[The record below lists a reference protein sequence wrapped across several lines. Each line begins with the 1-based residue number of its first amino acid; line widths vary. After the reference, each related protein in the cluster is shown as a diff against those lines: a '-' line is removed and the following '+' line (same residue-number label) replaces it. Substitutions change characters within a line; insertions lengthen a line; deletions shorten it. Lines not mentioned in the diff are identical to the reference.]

1 MGLFDKKE
9 CAICGKSVGLLG
21 SRKVEDGTICS
32 DCTKKLSPFFSERK
46 RSTVEDIKQQLAYRE
61 QNRQNLNSFNPN
73 RVYGNGTKIYIDDMQ
88 RKFCVTH
95 KSDYRA
101 ANADLIDFS
110 QVTNASYS
118 VDEDKTERYHT
129 DAQGNKQP
137 YNPPQYDC
145 SYEFEIYLGINSPYF
160 SEIRFDLTGSF
171 GRPSSQFTDEYR
183 RLEQMAN
190 EIVQTFGGTGSP
202 MGAGMGMGVGM
213 GSGIGG
219 AIGAGIGAAIS
230 GYQQQQMQGG
240 YQQLNTQP
248 MQGGYQQMN
257 NQPMQGGYRQMNN
270 QPMQQGYQQQPMQQ
284 GYQQQPMQQ
293 GYQQQPMQ
301 QGYQQQP
308 MQQGY
313 QQQPMQQ
320 GYQQQPAQQAPQQQ
334 AAQWTCPNC
343 GSINSTN
350 FCQNCGTPKA

>member
-1 MGLFDKKE
+1 MGLFDKKQ

-46 RSTVEDIKQQLAYRE
+46 KSTVDDIKRQLEYRE

-73 RVYGNGTKIYIDDMQ
+73 RVYGNSTKIYFDDAQ

-101 ANADLIDFS
+101 ANADLIDYS
-110 QVTNASYS
+110 QVTSATYQI
-118 VDEDKTERYHT
+118 DEDKTERFTT
-129 DAQGNKQP
+129 DAQGNRRS

-171 GRPSSQFTDEYR
+171 GRPNSQFTDEYR
-183 RLEQMAN
+183 RLQQMAN
-190 EIVQTFGGTGSP
+190 EIVSTFGGSGTGP
-202 MGAGMGMGVGM
+202 MGSSFGVGM

-219 AIGAGIGAAIS
+219 AVAAGIGAAIN
-230 GYQQQQMQGG
+230 GF
-240 YQQLNTQP
+240 
-248 MQGGYQQMN
+248 
-257 NQPMQGGYRQMNN
+257 
-270 QPMQQGYQQQPMQQ
+270 QQQPMQQ
-284 GYQQQPMQQ
+284 GYQQQPPMQQ
-293 GYQQQPMQ
+293 GYQQQPPMQQGYQQQQPMQ
-301 QGYQQQP
+301 QGYQQQQP

-313 QQQPMQQ
+313 QQQQPMQQ
-320 GYQQQPAQQAPQQQ
+320 GYQQQQPMQQGYQQQQPMQQGYQQQQPMQQGYQQAPQQQ
-334 AAQWTCPNC
+334 PTQWNCPNY
-343 GSINSTN
+343 SSNNTTN
-350 FCQNCGTPKA
+350 FCQN

>member
-21 SRKVEDGTICS
+21 ARKVEDGTICS

-46 RSTVEDIKQQLAYRE
+46 KSTVADIKAQLDYRE
-61 QNRQNLNSFNPN
+61 QNRQNLNYFNPS
-73 RVYGNGTKIYIDDMQ
+73 RVYGNGTKIYFDDAQ

-101 ANADLIDFS
+101 ANADLIDYS
-110 QVTNASYS
+110 QVTSATYR
-118 VDEDKTERYHT
+118 VDEDRTERYRT
-129 DAQGNKQP
+129 DAQGNKVS
-137 YNPPQYDC
+137 YSPPQYDC
-145 SYEFEIYLGINSPYF
+145 SYEFEIYLSINSPYF
-160 SEIRFDLTGSF
+160 SEIRFDLTGTF
-171 GRPSSQFTDEYR
+171 GRPNSQFTDEYR

-190 EIVQTFGGTGSP
+190 EIVSTFGGSGTGP
-202 MGAGMGMGVGM
+202 MGGSFGVGM

-219 AIGAGIGAAIS
+219 AVAAGIGAAIN
-230 GYQQQQMQGG
+230 GFQQ
-240 YQQLNTQP
+240 QP

-257 NQPMQGGYRQMNN
+257 NQPMQGGYQQMNN
-270 QPMQQGYQQQPMQQ
+270 QPMQQGYQQQQPMQQGYQQQQPMQQ

-293 GYQQQPMQ
+293 GYQQQ
-301 QGYQQQP
+301 QP

-313 QQQPMQQ
+313 QQQQQPPMQQ
-320 GYQQQPAQQAPQQQ
+320 PQQQQPM
-334 AAQWTCPNC
+334 QWTCPNC

-350 FCQNCGTPKA
+350 FCQNCGTPKP